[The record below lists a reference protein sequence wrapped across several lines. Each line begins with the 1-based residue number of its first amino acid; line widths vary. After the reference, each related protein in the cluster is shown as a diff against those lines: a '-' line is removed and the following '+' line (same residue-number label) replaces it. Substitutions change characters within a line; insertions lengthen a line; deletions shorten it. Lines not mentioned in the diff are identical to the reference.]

1 VHGTRA
7 TARRSIARSVRAAA
21 DGRAEGPGA
30 VVPARCETNST
41 KRTISGP
48 FVDFVPVRGAAGV
61 AHTHCRATVQFNASA
76 MAVSAPA
83 APAALS
89 ARGIVKSFGGRL
101 VLDGLDLDLAARARV
116 GLIGANGSGKSTL
129 LKVLAG
135 ADEPDA
141 GAVTLRRG
149 AVVAHLSQMVIG
161 DERTVRHTIRDAR
174 PDVAA
179 LEQELTRVE
188 AQLGDPKLADDLDR
202 MAKVLERHQRL
213 LERRE
218 ALGADRVEG
227 DAIRHLRDLGVAD
240 RDLDRPTSAL
250 SGGQRKLVALA
261 ACLVLAPDVLLLD
274 EPEAHLDVERRRV
287 VEELVRD
294 FDGAVLVVSHDRYLL
309 DETVSQ
315 IAELEHGRIRMWP
328 GNYSAY
334 AVAREV
340 ELMRQQQQWVTQQK
354 EIARLE
360 EAIRR
365 FKDWAHRV
373 VDERHIKQARN
384 KQRQID
390 RMEKVERPVFERR
403 KMALELRSAARG
415 GDRVIELRGVD
426 FDPVLID
433 VDLTIMRGERVGIVG
448 PNGAGKTVLAR
459 LLAGDLQP
467 IEGERWAGPSIAVD
481 LLTQTAEEL
490 PRDKTPIELV
500 RQAKPVSEGEAVGM
514 LVKFLF
520 DYEQLRRPVASMSG
534 GERTRLRCLLLMLS
548 RANCLVLDEPTNHLD
563 IPAVE
568 TLEAALEGY
577 DGTVI
582 GVSHDRYFLDRIA
595 DRIVEVRDGEVRS
608 YEGGFS
614 AWEERARSLP

>member
-1 VHGTRA
+1 
-7 TARRSIARSVRAAA
+7 
-21 DGRAEGPGA
+21 
-30 VVPARCETNST
+30 
-41 KRTISGP
+41 
-48 FVDFVPVRGAAGV
+48 
-61 AHTHCRATVQFNASA
+61 

-89 ARGIVKSFGGRL
+89 ARGVVKSFGGRRI
-101 VLDGLDLDLAARARV
+101 LDGLDLDLPARARV
-116 GLIGANGSGKSTL
+116 GLIGANGSGKSML
-129 LKVLAG
+129 LRLLSG

-149 AVVAHLSQMVIG
+149 AVVAHLSQLVTG
-161 DERTVRHTIRDAR
+161 DERTIRRTIRDAR
-174 PDVAA
+174 PEVAA
-179 LEQELTRVE
+179 LEARLARVE
-188 AQLGDPKLADDLDR
+188 AQLADPALAADLDR
-202 MAKVLERHQRL
+202 MTRVLEHQARL
-213 LERRE
+213 LEERE

-227 DAIRHLRDLGVAD
+227 DAIRHLRDLGLSE
-240 RDLDRPTSAL
+240 RELDRPTAAL

-287 VEELVRD
+287 VEELVRE
-294 FDGAVLVVSHDRYLL
+294 FPGAVLIVSHDRYLL

-315 IAELEHGRIRMWP
+315 IAELEHGRIRLWP

-340 ELMRQQQQWVTQQK
+340 ELIRRQQHWVTQQK

-365 FKDWAHRV
+365 FKDWANRV
-373 VDERHIKQARN
+373 VNERHIKQART

-390 RMEKVERPVFERR
+390 RMEKVEKPVFERR
-403 KMALELRSAARG
+403 RMALALRSASRG

-426 FDPVLID
+426 FDPILID
-433 VDLTIMRGERVGIVG
+433 VRLTIMRGERVGIVG

-459 LLAGDLQP
+459 LLTGDLAP
-467 IEGERWAGPSIAVD
+467 TEGERWAGPSITVD
-481 LLTQTAEEL
+481 FLTQTASEL
-490 PRDKTPIELV
+490 SVDKTPIDLV
-500 RQAKPVSEGEAVGM
+500 RAAKPIGEGEAVGL

-520 DYEQLRRPVASMSG
+520 DYEQLRRPVGSMSG

-548 RANCLVLDEPTNHLD
+548 LANCLVLDEPTNHLD

-568 TLEAALEGY
+568 TLESALEGY

-582 GVSHDRYFLDRIA
+582 AVSHDRYFLDRIA
-595 DRIVEVRDGEVRS
+595 YRIVEVRDGDVRS

-614 AWEERARSLP
+614 AWERARVR

>member
-1 VHGTRA
+1 
-7 TARRSIARSVRAAA
+7 
-21 DGRAEGPGA
+21 
-30 VVPARCETNST
+30 
-41 KRTISGP
+41 
-48 FVDFVPVRGAAGV
+48 
-61 AHTHCRATVQFNASA
+61 
-76 MAVSAPA
+76 MAVSAPV

-89 ARGIVKSFGGRL
+89 ARGVVKSFGGRTI
-101 VLDGLDLDLAARARV
+101 LDGLDLELPARARI

-129 LKVLAG
+129 LRLLAG
-135 ADEPDA
+135 ADAPDD
-141 GAVTLRRG
+141 GAITLRRG
-149 AVVAHLSQMVIG
+149 AVVAHLSQLVTG
-161 DERTVRHTIRDAR
+161 DERTVRQTIRDAR

-179 LEQELTRVE
+179 LEADLARVE
-188 AQLGDPKLADDLDR
+188 AQLADPALAADLGR
-202 MAKVLERHQRL
+202 MTRVLEHHARL
-213 LERRE
+213 LDQRE
-218 ALGADRVEG
+218 TLGAARLEG
-227 DAIRHLRDLGVAD
+227 DAIRHLRDLGMRDA
-240 RDLDRPTSAL
+240 DLDRPTARL

-274 EPEAHLDVERRRV
+274 EPEAHLDVERRRI
-287 VEELVRD
+287 VEELVAEYE
-294 FDGAVLVVSHDRYLL
+294 GAVLVVSHDRYLL

-340 ELMRQQQQWVTQQK
+340 ELIRQQQQWVTQQK

-390 RMEKVERPVFERR
+390 RMEKVDRPVFERR
-403 KMALELRSAARG
+403 KMALALRSGGRG
-415 GDRVIELRGVD
+415 GDRVIELPGVD

-433 VDLTIMRGERVGIVG
+433 VQLTIMRGERVGIVG
-448 PNGAGKTVLAR
+448 PNGAGKTVLAK
-459 LLAGDLQP
+459 LLTGDLEP
-467 IEGERWAGPSIAVD
+467 TEGERWAGPSITVD
-481 LLTQTAEEL
+481 FLTQTAEEL
-490 PRDKTPIELV
+490 PTHLTPIEIV
-500 RQAKPVSEGEAVGM
+500 RAAKPVSEGEAVAM

-520 DYEQLRRPVASMSG
+520 DYEQLRRPVGSMSG

-568 TLEAALEGY
+568 TLEAALESY

-582 GVSHDRYFLDRIA
+582 AVSHDRYFLDRIA
-595 DRIVEVRDGEVRS
+595 DRIVEVRDGDVRA
-608 YEGGFS
+608 YDGGFS
-614 AWEERARSLP
+614 AWERARAAL

>member
-1 VHGTRA
+1 MGVRMC
-7 TARRSIARSVRAAA
+7 RRDHNERRY
-21 DGRAEGPGA
+21 
-30 VVPARCETNST
+30 
-41 KRTISGP
+41 RT
-48 FVDFVPVRGAAGV
+48 GV
-61 AHTHCRATVQFNASA
+61 TVTG
-76 MAVSAPA
+76 MAVSAPS
-83 APAALS
+83 APIALS
-89 ARGIVKSFGGRL
+89 ARGVVKSFGGRRI
-101 VLDGLDLDLAARARV
+101 LDGLDLELSARARG
-116 GLIGANGSGKSTL
+116 GLIGADRAGQAPL
-129 LKVLAG
+129 LRLLSG
-135 ADEPDA
+135 ADEADA
-141 GAVTLRRG
+141 GTVTLRRG
-149 AVVAHLSQMVIG
+149 AVVSHLAQLVTG
-161 DERTVRHTIRDAR
+161 DERTVRETIRAAR

-179 LEQELTRVE
+179 VEADLARIE
-188 AQLGDPKLADDLDR
+188 AQLSDPALASDLDR
-202 MAKVLERHQRL
+202 MQRVLERQARV

-227 DAIRHLRDLGVAD
+227 DAIRHLRDLGLSD
-240 RDLDRPTSAL
+240 RDLERPTSAL

-294 FDGAVLVVSHDRYLL
+294 FEGAVLVVSHDRYLL

-315 IAELEHGRIRMWP
+315 IAELEHGRIRMWA

-340 ELMRQQQQWVTQQK
+340 ELIRRQQQYVTQQK

-360 EAIRR
+360 DAIRR

-403 KMALELRSAARG
+403 KMALALRTAARG
-415 GDRVIELRGVD
+415 GDRVIELRNVD

-433 VDLTIMRGERVGIVG
+433 VELTIMRGERVGIVG

-467 IEGERWAGPSIAVD
+467 TEGERWAGPSIAVD
-481 LLTQTAEEL
+481 FLTQTAEEL
-490 PRDKTPIELV
+490 PADKTPIELV
-500 RQAKPVSEGEAVGM
+500 RAARPVGEGEAVSM

-520 DYEQLRRPVASMSG
+520 DYEQLRRPVGSMSG
-534 GERTRLRCLLLMLS
+534 GERPRLRCLLLMLS

-568 TLEAALEGY
+568 TLEAALEAY

-582 GVSHDRYFLDRIA
+582 AVSHDRYFLDRIA
-595 DRIVEVRDGEVRS
+595 DRIVEVRDGDVRA
-608 YEGGFS
+608 YDGGFG
-614 AWEERARSLP
+614 AWERGRGAS

>member
-1 VHGTRA
+1 
-7 TARRSIARSVRAAA
+7 
-21 DGRAEGPGA
+21 
-30 VVPARCETNST
+30 
-41 KRTISGP
+41 
-48 FVDFVPVRGAAGV
+48 
-61 AHTHCRATVQFNASA
+61 

-83 APAALS
+83 APIALS
-89 ARGIVKSFGGRL
+89 ARGVVKSFGGRRI
-101 VLDGLDLDLAARARV
+101 LDGLDLELSARARV

-129 LKVLAG
+129 LRLLSG
-135 ADEPDA
+135 ADEADA
-141 GAVTLRRG
+141 GTVTLRRG
-149 AVVAHLSQMVIG
+149 AVVSHLAQLVTG
-161 DERTVRHTIRDAR
+161 DERTVRETIRAAR

-179 LEQELTRVE
+179 VEADLARIE
-188 AQLGDPKLADDLDR
+188 AQLSDPALASDLDR
-202 MAKVLERHQRL
+202 MQRVLERQARV
-213 LERRE
+213 LEQRE

-227 DAIRHLRDLGVAD
+227 DAIRHLRDLGLSD
-240 RDLDRPTSAL
+240 RDLERPTSAL

-294 FDGAVLVVSHDRYLL
+294 FEGAVLVVSHDRYLL

-315 IAELEHGRIRMWP
+315 IAELEDGRIRMWP

-340 ELMRQQQQWVTQQK
+340 ELIRRQQQYVTQQK

-360 EAIRR
+360 DAIRR

-373 VDERHIKQARN
+373 VDERHIKRARN
-384 KQRQID
+384 AQRRID

-403 KMALELRSAARG
+403 KMALELRSAVRG
-415 GDRVIELRGVD
+415 GDRVIELRGID

-433 VDLTIMRGERVGIVG
+433 VSLTIMRGERVGIVG

-459 LLAGDLQP
+459 LLAGDLAP
-467 IEGERWAGPSIAVD
+467 TEGERWAGPSIVVD
-481 LLTQTAEEL
+481 FLTQTADEL
-490 PRDKTPIELV
+490 PADKTPIELV
-500 RQAKPVSEGEAVGM
+500 RAAKPIGEGEAVGT

-520 DYEQLRRPVASMSG
+520 DYEQLRRPVGSMSG

-568 TLEAALEGY
+568 TLEAALERF

-582 GVSHDRYFLDRIA
+582 AVSHDRYFLDRIA
-595 DRIVEVRDGEVRS
+595 DRIVDVRDGEVRTF
-608 YEGGFS
+608 EGGFS
-614 AWEERARSLP
+614 APEPARPGT

>member
-1 VHGTRA
+1 
-7 TARRSIARSVRAAA
+7 
-21 DGRAEGPGA
+21 
-30 VVPARCETNST
+30 
-41 KRTISGP
+41 
-48 FVDFVPVRGAAGV
+48 
-61 AHTHCRATVQFNASA
+61 

-89 ARGIVKSFGGRL
+89 ARGIVKSFGGRRI
-101 VLDGLDLDLAARARV
+101 LDGLDLELPARARV

-129 LKVLAG
+129 LRLLSG

-141 GAVTLRRG
+141 GTVTLRRG
-149 AVVAHLSQMVIG
+149 AVIAHLSQLVTG
-161 DERTVRHTIRDAR
+161 DERTVRRTIRDAR

-179 LEQELTRVE
+179 LEADLARCE
-188 AQLGDPKLADDLDR
+188 AQLADPALASDLDR
-202 MAKVLERHQRL
+202 MTRVLERHARL
-213 LERRE
+213 LEQRE
-218 ALGADRVEG
+218 ALGAERVEG
-227 DAIRHLRDLGVAD
+227 DAIRHLRDLGLAD
-240 RDLDRPTSAL
+240 RDVDRPTAAL

-261 ACLVLAPDVLLLD
+261 ACLVLSPDVLLLD
-274 EPEAHLDVERRRV
+274 EPEAHLDVERRRI

-294 FDGAVLVVSHDRYLL
+294 FPGAVLVVSHDRYLL

-315 IAELEHGRIRMWP
+315 IAELEHGRLRMWP
-328 GNYSAY
+328 GSYSAY

-340 ELMRQQQQWVTQQK
+340 ELIRRQQQYVTQQK

-360 EAIRR
+360 DAIRR

-373 VDERHIKQARN
+373 VDERHIKRARN
-384 KQRQID
+384 AQRRID
-390 RMEKVERPVFERR
+390 GMEKVERPVFERR
-403 KMALELRSAARG
+403 KMALALRSGARG

-433 VDLTIMRGERVGIVG
+433 VSLTVMRGERVGIVG

-459 LLAGDLQP
+459 LLSGDLAP
-467 IEGERWAGPSIAVD
+467 TEGERWAGPSIVVD
-481 LLTQTAEEL
+481 FLTQTADEL
-490 PRDKTPIELV
+490 PDDLTPIEVV
-500 RQAKPVSEGEAVGM
+500 RAAKPVDEGEAVAM

-520 DYEQLRRPVASMSG
+520 DYEQLRRPIAAMSG

-568 TLEAALEGY
+568 TLEAALEAY

-582 GVSHDRYFLDRIA
+582 AVSHDRYFLERIA

-608 YEGGFS
+608 YDGGFS
-614 AWEERARSLP
+614 ARERARTVV

>member
-1 VHGTRA
+1 
-7 TARRSIARSVRAAA
+7 
-21 DGRAEGPGA
+21 
-30 VVPARCETNST
+30 
-41 KRTISGP
+41 
-48 FVDFVPVRGAAGV
+48 
-61 AHTHCRATVQFNASA
+61 
-76 MAVSAPA
+76 MAVTAPA

-101 VLDGLDLDLAARARV
+101 VLDGLDLDLRARARV

-129 LKVLAG
+129 LRLLSGTDA
-135 ADEPDA
+135 PDG

-149 AVVAHLSQMVIG
+149 AVVAHLSQMVTG
-161 DERTVRHTIRDAR
+161 DERTVRQTIRDAR

-179 LEQELTRVE
+179 LEQELGKVE
-188 AQLGDPKLADDLDR
+188 RQLADPALADDLDR

-218 ALGADRVEG
+218 ALGAARVEG
-227 DAIRHLRDLGVAD
+227 DAIRHLRDLGLAD
-240 RDLDRPTSAL
+240 RELDRPTARL

-294 FDGAVLVVSHDRYLL
+294 FDGAVLIVSHDRYLL

-315 IAELEHGRIRMWP
+315 IAELERGRIRMWP

-340 ELMRQQQQWVTQQK
+340 ELIRQQQQYVTQQK

-403 KMALELRSAARG
+403 KMALALRSAARG

-433 VDLTIMRGERVGIVG
+433 VGLTIMRGERVGIVG

-459 LLAGDLQP
+459 LLAGDLAP
-467 IEGERWAGPSIAVD
+467 TEGERWAGPSIVVD
-481 LLTQTAEEL
+481 FLTQTADEL
-490 PRDKTPIELV
+490 PPDRTPIDLV
-500 RQAKPVSEGEAVGM
+500 RAAKPVSEGEAVSM

-520 DYEQLRRPVASMSG
+520 DYEQLRRPVGAMSG

-568 TLEAALEGY
+568 TLESALEAY

-582 GVSHDRYFLDRIA
+582 AVSHDRYFLERIA
-595 DRIVEVRDGEVRS
+595 DRIVEVRDGDVRAH
-608 YEGGFS
+608 EGGYG
-614 AWEERARSLP
+614 AWEERARTAR

>member
-1 VHGTRA
+1 V
-7 TARRSIARSVRAAA
+7 
-21 DGRAEGPGA
+21 
-30 VVPARCETNST
+30 
-41 KRTISGP
+41 
-48 FVDFVPVRGAAGV
+48 
-61 AHTHCRATVQFNASA
+61 
-76 MAVSAPA
+76 
-83 APAALS
+83 
-89 ARGIVKSFGGRL
+89 
-101 VLDGLDLDLAARARV
+101 
-116 GLIGANGSGKSTL
+116 
-129 LKVLAG
+129 
-135 ADEPDA
+135 
-141 GAVTLRRG
+141 
-149 AVVAHLSQMVIG
+149 
-161 DERTVRHTIRDAR
+161 
-174 PDVAA
+174 
-179 LEQELTRVE
+179 
-188 AQLGDPKLADDLDR
+188 
-202 MAKVLERHQRL
+202 
-213 LERRE
+213 
-218 ALGADRVEG
+218 
-227 DAIRHLRDLGVAD
+227 
-240 RDLDRPTSAL
+240 L

-261 ACLVLAPDVLLLD
+261 ACLVLAPDMLLLD
-274 EPEAHLDVERRRV
+274 EPEAHLDVGRRRV
-287 VEELVRD
+287 VEELVRE

-315 IAELEHGRIRMWP
+315 IAELERGRIRMWP

-340 ELMRQQQQWVTQQK
+340 ELMRRQQQYVTQQK

-390 RMEKVERPVFERR
+390 RMDKVERPVFERR

-433 VDLTIMRGERVGIVG
+433 VELTVMRGERVGIVG

-459 LLAGDLQP
+459 MLAGDLAP
-467 IEGERWAGPSIAVD
+467 TDGERWAGPSIVVD

-490 PRDKTPIELV
+490 PSDRTPIELV
-500 RQAKPVSEGEAVGM
+500 RAAKPVGEGEAVGM

-520 DYEQLRRPVASMSG
+520 DYEQLRRPVGSMSG

-568 TLEAALEGY
+568 TLEAALENY

-582 GVSHDRYFLDRIA
+582 AVSHDRYFLDRIA
-595 DRIVEVRDGEVRS
+595 DRIVEVRDGEVRA
-608 YEGGFS
+608 YDGGFS
-614 AWEERARSLP
+614 AWEERAPGTR